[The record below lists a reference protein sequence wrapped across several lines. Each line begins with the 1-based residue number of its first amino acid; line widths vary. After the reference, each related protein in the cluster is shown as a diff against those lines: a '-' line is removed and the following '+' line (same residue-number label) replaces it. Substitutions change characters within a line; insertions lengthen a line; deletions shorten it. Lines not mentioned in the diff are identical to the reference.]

1 MKGAAQLLGIHEGPR
16 SAAKSMFATK
26 TAELLAEEPSWLVAP
41 SLWICTVGSV
51 RSVGALMTR
60 LVSALALA

>member
-1 MKGAAQLLGIHEGPR
+1 
-16 SAAKSMFATK
+16 MFATK
-26 TAELLAEEPSWLVAP
+26 TAELLAEEPSRLVAP